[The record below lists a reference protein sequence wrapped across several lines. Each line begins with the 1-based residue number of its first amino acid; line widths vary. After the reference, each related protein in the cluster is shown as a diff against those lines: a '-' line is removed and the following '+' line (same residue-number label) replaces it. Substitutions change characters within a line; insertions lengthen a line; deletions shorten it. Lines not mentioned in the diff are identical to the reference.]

1 MKDILNKTGI
11 YDFWGIC
18 GTGAISIIYYAIT
31 RIYISDKSIIEAIE
45 FISKNDSIMLIFVFL
60 VFSYFVGLVCH
71 EIGKTL
77 TEKCSEIFDI
87 VELDDAIKEIKSP
100 NKLKF
105 LHKFILSN
113 KMCDK
118 FILHTKK
125 IEHKTT
131 MYDALSLLRNCEKTT
146 ITDRYHSIYGL
157 CRGIWVGFLGQT
169 ILSLVS
175 ILTHC
180 TQISFKQILVLLVN
194 AVLSILFY
202 RKMYRFYLAWAKNV
216 FIQYDLCF
224 KKEETT
230 NA

>member
-1 MKDILNKTGI
+1 MKDVLNKTGI
-11 YDFWGIC
+11 YDFWSIC

-31 RIYISDKSIIEAIE
+31 RIYIDDKSIVEAIE

-60 VFSYFVGLVCH
+60 IFSYFVGLVCH

-77 TEKCSEIFDI
+77 TENRSELFDI
-87 VELDDAIKEIKSP
+87 VKLDDAIKIIKSP
-100 NKLKF
+100 KKQNF
-105 LHKFILSN
+105 LHKLSVSK

-118 FILHTKK
+118 FILHTDDLKYK
-125 IEHKTT
+125 AT
-131 MYDALSLLRNCEKTT
+131 MYDALSHLKNRDKTT

-175 ILTHC
+175 ILMRC

-202 RKMYRFYLAWAKNV
+202 RKTYRFYLAWAKNV
-216 FIQYDLCF
+216 FIQYDLCL